1 MMISE
6 REAITLTDTVTGFGE
21 HAQWTGVRASE
32 REEWLA
38 FRRTM
43 VTASEMAC
51 ILGESPFGDAL
62 KVFVDKTTAAIAQPD
77 PGIYSPLFWG
87 GVLEQPILTNAA
99 KYFGWDYREG
109 GALLRSRHFPFLGCT
124 LDAEIDRHDGR
135 GLIVNEGKTSQ
146 ISKQW
151 DEEAG
156 TLPGHIL
163 VQAQHQLLCTG
174 APCCLVFALLQGC
187 RPCQIEVFPSVEYH
201 AALIEH
207 AEQFMARVKNLDAP
221 APTYLSGPTL
231 ERMFPVSDGS
241 TVMLPE
247 IAVDWTTELG
257 QLAADLAKLAKRKEE
272 LRNMIRKAIG
282 NCTFGQLPTPVNG
295 KSYWR
300 WLESHREGY
309 VVEARDEWSLLS
321 LKGATMPGEKSGV
334 RSVSVEET
342 EGSDDLQEGQQ
353 VVRLKKRRR

>member
-1 MMISE
+1 MISE
-6 REAITLTDTVTGFGE
+6 QTAIGLTGTVTSFDT
-21 HAQWTGVRASE
+21 HAQWTGVRATE
-32 REEWLA
+32 RDEWLA

-62 KVFVDKTTAAIAQPD
+62 QVFVDKTTAQIARPE
-77 PGIYSPLFWG
+77 PSIYSPLFWG
-87 GVLEQPILTNAA
+87 SVLEQPILTNAA
-99 KYFGWDYREG
+99 KFFGWKYREG

-124 LDAEIDRHDGR
+124 LDAEIDRLDGH
-135 GLIVNEGKTSQ
+135 GDIICEGKTSQ

-163 VQAQHQLLCTG
+163 VQAQHQLLVTG

-187 RPCQIEVFPSVEYH
+187 RPCQIEVLPSVEYH
-201 AALIEH
+201 AALVEH
-207 AEQFMARVKNLDAP
+207 GQQFMERVRNLDMP
-221 APTYLSGPTL
+221 DPTHLSGRSL
-231 ERMFPVSDGS
+231 ERMFHESNGK
-241 TVMLPE
+241 TIMLPDL
-247 IAVDWTTELG
+247 AVDWTTELG
-257 QLAADLAKLAKRKEE
+257 NIASDLAKLSKRKEE
-272 LRNMIRKAIG
+272 LRNMIRAAIG
-282 NCTFGQLPTPVNG
+282 DCTFGQLPSPVNG

-300 WLESHREGY
+300 WLEAQRDGY
-309 VVEARDEWSLLS
+309 TVEPRREWSLLS
-321 LKGATMPGEKSGV
+321 LKGATMPGEKASGV
-334 RSVSVEET
+334 KSVSVDEP